1 MSWKIWRSNELS
13 PLRIVGIY
21 LAVSWLWILSSD
33 SFLHMMVGDRDLEA
47 TLQTGKSVLFVDVTA
62 LLFYFLSVRMVA
74 RLDQEIAERKR
85 AEGELRKLTQAQL
98 VQSAKLATLGEMAMA
113 HELNQSL
120 DVIKMAAA
128 SWIERIED
136 GAIDAEFAHG
146 KFARIRAQI
155 ARATAI
161 IDHMRIFGR
170 ADGGTPKP
178 FDPVDAV
185 TGALDLIGEQLRLR
199 GIAVETHFPNQRRKV
214 LGHAIQLEQVLLNL
228 IGNARDAIEANSPS
242 PEAPRKITLICEDTG
257 PGNQIKLTVR
267 DTGGGIPEDVLPVI
281 FDPFFT
287 TKEAGKGTG
296 LGLSVSYGIVGDM
309 GGYIEAANTED
320 GAEIT
325 ISLPVM
331 DKHKRES

>member
-21 LAVSWLWILSSD
+21 LAVSWLWFLSSD

-74 RLDQEIAERKR
+74 RLDQGIAERKR

-170 ADGGTPKP
+170 RAEDGHQTRLVFIVGGFVIRAPGITDNTRPQFVKAIQDQTFQLRDGG
-178 FDPVDAV
+178 A
-185 TGALDLIGEQLRLR
+185 GRLR
-199 GIAVETHFPNQRRKV
+199 RRH
-214 LGHAIQLEQVLLNL
+214 LGRFGLRS
-228 IGNARDAIEANSPS
+228 GWARRGGRSRRSP
-242 PEAPRKITLICEDTG
+242 
-257 PGNQIKLTVR
+257 
-267 DTGGGIPEDVLPVI
+267 GGGIIRRRPGGFLAKGGPQLLAELRGGGMPLGGI
-281 FDPFFT
+281 FLQ
-287 TKEAGKGTG
+287 G
-296 LGLSVSYGIVGDM
+296 LHHRRFDCFRHLRTQPNLAQRGRL
-309 GGYIEAANTED
+309 
-320 GAEIT
+320 
-325 ISLPVM
+325 
-331 DKHKRES
+331 R